1 MKTKTLTILCILIFT
16 IQMILPITSNA
27 YQLEK
32 QANSETTMDVTLQ
45 RDKTDSN
52 KINVIA
58 TDTTYNITE
67 LKYVNKYIEK
77 ENVDYFEQNNEDVK
91 EFNITPSQRIETSF
105 ELEGYGSYTVYAKNE
120 IGARFLSRIT
130 INDPNNAPN
139 ISLTKDKENPLHL
152 TIKVTTPELNIVKL
166 KIAKK
171 DSINQEIDFSKEGT
185 DIQFTQSNN
194 VTVEY
199 TNLTQEG
206 LYIVYAEDEQ
216 GNKAT
221 SEIYLSNQNTPI
233 TANISEADESR
244 NVKIEVTDSLCNI
257 TKIKVARESEIKD
270 FDDFETKGEEI
281 KITPAQNISVIYQA
295 PEDDIYVFYIEDEA
309 GYKKMVQKR
318 ITTQSKTIQVEISQD
333 ENDPRQLTIK
343 ATDTLSNITQLKIA
357 LGDNK
362 DFKYFE
368 TEGEELEITPG
379 RNITTTYTLN
389 QNSKVNIFV
398 QDESGYK
405 YIYSTTISG
414 IDIKP
419 IEPPVITIEQN
430 AQNLKQIDVTVL
442 GIDDFIDEVKW
453 AKGSQNA
460 EYFKENG
467 TTIGEGIVGKM
478 VRTNFEIDEIGT
490 YTVYA
495 IDNSGNETVKE
506 IEITSIETP
515 EEPNPDPDPEPTP
528 DEDTQPPEITF
539 SRIIDKENNK
549 VNITANIVDDKSQ
562 IEIAKVDGGIRDTEY
577 FENNGIELNLT
588 KGEKTAE
595 AKFSLN
601 QNGTYTI
608 YVKDEAGNEVVKNF
622 EVTEIE
628 TEPEPEPT
636 PEEDKTP
643 PTITGV
649 EDGKTYKQ
657 SVTPKAEDEN
667 LKEVILIKDGK
678 EVTNYK
684 NGDTI
689 ESEGK
694 YEITATDEAGNKTT
708 IKFTIE
714 KEDDSENNTTGGNTT
729 GNNTTGGN
737 TAGNNT
743 TGGNTTGNNTTG
755 GNTTGNNTAGG
766 NTTGNNTTGENTT
779 GNNTTGGSTTGNNT
793 TGGNTIG
800 NNTTGENTIG
810 NNTIGGNTTGNNTTG
825 GNITGNNTTGGSTTG
840 NNTIRGNS
848 IRNNATNNNENIS
861 NKTKLPYTG
870 LNNFLIISIIIL
882 TICAIVFYFKYKKYN
897 KM

>member
-27 YQLEK
+27 YQLEQ

-45 RDKTDSN
+45 RDETDSN

-91 EFNITPSQRIETSF
+91 EFNITPTQRIETSF

-139 ISLTKDKENPLHL
+139 ISLTKDEENPLHL
-152 TIKVTTPELNIVKL
+152 TIRVTTPELNIVKL

-221 SEIYLSNQNTPI
+221 NQIYLANQNTPI
-233 TANISEADESR
+233 TANISEVDENR

-257 TKIKVARESEIKD
+257 TKIKVARESEIND

-281 KITPAQNISVIYQA
+281 KITPAQNISVTYQA

-309 GYKKMVQKR
+309 GYKKMIQKR
-318 ITTQSKTIQVEISQD
+318 ITTQSETIQVEISQD

-362 DFKYFE
+362 DFEYFE

-379 RNITTTYTLN
+379 RNVTATYTLN
-389 QNSKVNIFV
+389 QNSRVNIFV

-405 YIYSTTISG
+405 YIYSTTILG

-419 IEPPVITIEQN
+419 VEPPVITIEQN

-478 VRTNFEIDEIGT
+478 IRTNFEIDEIGT

-495 IDNSGNETVKE
+495 IDNSGNETVE
-506 IEITSIETP
+506 QIEITSIETP
-515 EEPNPDPDPEPTP
+515 EEPNPDPDP
-528 DEDTQPPEITF
+528 DTQPPEITF

-549 VNITANIVDDKSQ
+549 VNITANIIDDKSQ
-562 IEIAKVDGGIRDTEY
+562 IEIAKVDGGIRDTAY

-608 YVKDEAGNEVVKNF
+608 YVKDEAGNEAVKNF

-628 TEPEPEPT
+628 TEPEPE
-636 PEEDKTP
+636 EDKTP
-643 PTITGV
+643 PTIIGV

-729 GNNTTGGN
+729 G
-737 TAGNNT
+737 
-743 TGGNTTGNNTTG
+743 GNTTGNNTTG
-755 GNTTGNNTAGG
+755 GNTTGNN
-766 NTTGNNTTGENTT
+766 
-779 GNNTTGGSTTGNNT
+779 TTGNNT

-810 NNTIGGNTTGNNTTG
+810 NNTIGGNTTG

>member
-27 YQLEK
+27 YQLEQ

-45 RDKTDSN
+45 RDETDSN

-139 ISLTKDKENPLHL
+139 ISLTKGEENPLHL
-152 TIKVTTPELNIVKL
+152 TIRVTTPELNIVKL

-221 SEIYLSNQNTPI
+221 NQIYLANQNTPI
-233 TANISEADESR
+233 TANISEADENR

-257 TKIKVARESEIKD
+257 TKIKVARESEIND

-281 KITPAQNISVIYQA
+281 KITPAQNISVTYQA

-309 GYKKMVQKR
+309 GYKKMIQKR
-318 ITTQSKTIQVEISQD
+318 ITTQSETIQVEISQD

-419 IEPPVITIEQN
+419 VEPPVITIEQN

-453 AKGSQNA
+453 AKGSQNS

-495 IDNSGNETVKE
+495 IDNSGNETVE
-506 IEITSIETP
+506 QIEITSIETP
-515 EEPNPDPDPEPTP
+515 EEPNPDPDP
-528 DEDTQPPEITF
+528 DTQPPEITF

-562 IEIAKVDGGIRDTEY
+562 IEIAKVDGGIRDTAY

-601 QNGTYTI
+601 QNGTYTM

-737 TAGNNT
+737 T
-743 TGGNTTGNNTTG
+743 TGNNTT
-755 GNTTGNNTAGG
+755 GG

-793 TGGNTIG
+793 TGENTIG

-810 NNTIGGNTTGNNTTG
+810 NNTIGGNTTG

>member
-1 MKTKTLTILCILIFT
+1 MKTKTLTILSILIFT

-91 EFNITPSQRIETSF
+91 EFNITPTQRIETSF

-139 ISLTKDKENPLHL
+139 ISLTKDEENPLHL
-152 TIKVTTPELNIVKL
+152 TIRVTTPELNIVKL

-221 SEIYLSNQNTPI
+221 NQIYLANQNTPI
-233 TANISEADESR
+233 TANISEADENR

-257 TKIKVARESEIKD
+257 TKIKVARESEIND

-281 KITPAQNISVIYQA
+281 KITPAQNISVTYQA

-309 GYKKMVQKR
+309 GYKKMIQKR
-318 ITTQSKTIQVEISQD
+318 ITTQSETIQVEISQD

-362 DFKYFE
+362 DFEYFE
-368 TEGEELEITPG
+368 TGGEELEITPG
-379 RNITTTYTLN
+379 RNVTATYTLN
-389 QNSKVNIFV
+389 QNSRVNIFV

-405 YIYSTTISG
+405 YIYSTTILG

-419 IEPPVITIEQN
+419 VEPPVITIEQN

-495 IDNSGNETVKE
+495 IDNSGNETVE
-506 IEITSIETP
+506 QIEITSIETP
-515 EEPNPDPDPEPTP
+515 EEPNPDPDP
-528 DEDTQPPEITF
+528 DTQPPEITF

-562 IEIAKVDGGIRDTEY
+562 IEIAKVDGGIRDTAY

-595 AKFSLN
+595 AKFLLN

-628 TEPEPEPT
+628 TEPEPE
-636 PEEDKTP
+636 EDKTP
-643 PTITGV
+643 PTIIGV

-737 TAGNNT
+737 T
-743 TGGNTTGNNTTG
+743 
-755 GNTTGNNTAGG
+755 
-766 NTTGNNTTGENTT
+766 
-779 GNNTTGGSTTGNNT
+779 
-793 TGGNTIG
+793 
-800 NNTTGENTIG
+800 
-810 NNTIGGNTTGNNTTG
+810 
-825 GNITGNNTTGGSTTG
+825 TG

-848 IRNNATNNNENIS
+848 IGNNSTNNNENIS

-882 TICAIVFYFKYKKYN
+882 TICAVVFYFKYKKYN

>member
-27 YQLEK
+27 YQLEQ

-45 RDKTDSN
+45 RDETDSN

-139 ISLTKDKENPLHL
+139 ISLTKDEENPLHL
-152 TIKVTTPELNIVKL
+152 TIRVTTPELNIVKL

-221 SEIYLSNQNTPI
+221 NQIYLANQNTPI
-233 TANISEADESR
+233 TANISEADENR

-257 TKIKVARESEIKD
+257 TKIKVARESEIND

-281 KITPAQNISVIYQA
+281 KITPAQNISVTYQA

-309 GYKKMVQKR
+309 GYKKMIQKR
-318 ITTQSKTIQVEISQD
+318 ITTQSETIQVEISQD

-362 DFKYFE
+362 DFEYFE

-379 RNITTTYTLN
+379 RNVTATYTLN
-389 QNSKVNIFV
+389 QNSKVNIFA

-419 IEPPVITIEQN
+419 VEPPVITIEQN

-453 AKGSQNA
+453 AKGSQNS

-495 IDNSGNETVKE
+495 IDNSGNETVE
-506 IEITSIETP
+506 QIEITSIETP
-515 EEPNPDPDPEPTP
+515 EEPNPDPDP
-528 DEDTQPPEITF
+528 DTQPPEITF

-562 IEIAKVDGGIRDTEY
+562 IEIAKIDGGIRDTAY

-595 AKFSLN
+595 AKFLLN

-737 TAGNNT
+737 TTGNNT

-755 GNTTGNNTAGG
+755 
-766 NTTGNNTTGENTT
+766 ENT
-779 GNNTTGGSTTGNNT
+779 
-793 TGGNTIG
+793 
-800 NNTTGENTIG
+800 
-810 NNTIGGNTTGNNTTG
+810 
-825 GNITGNNTTGGSTTG
+825 TGNNTTGGSTTG

>member
-27 YQLEK
+27 YQPEQ

-45 RDKTDSN
+45 RDETDSN

-139 ISLTKDKENPLHL
+139 ISLTKDEENPLHL
-152 TIKVTTPELNIVKL
+152 TIRVTTPELNIVKL

-257 TKIKVARESEIKD
+257 TKIKVARESEIND

-281 KITPAQNISVIYQA
+281 KITPAQNISVTYQA

-309 GYKKMVQKR
+309 GYKKMIQKR
-318 ITTQSKTIQVEISQD
+318 ITTQSETIQVEISQD

-362 DFKYFE
+362 DFEYFE
-368 TEGEELEITPG
+368 TGGEELEITPG
-379 RNITTTYTLN
+379 RNVTATYTLN
-389 QNSKVNIFV
+389 QNSRVNIFV

-405 YIYSTTISG
+405 YIYSTTILG

-419 IEPPVITIEQN
+419 VEPPVITIEQN

-495 IDNSGNETVKE
+495 IDNSGNETVE
-506 IEITSIETP
+506 QIEITSIETP
-515 EEPNPDPDPEPTP
+515 EEPNPDPDP
-528 DEDTQPPEITF
+528 DTQPPEITF

-549 VNITANIVDDKSQ
+549 VNITANIIDDKSQ
-562 IEIAKVDGGIRDTEY
+562 IEIAKVDGGIRDTAY

-601 QNGTYTI
+601 QNGTYTM
-608 YVKDEAGNEVVKNF
+608 YVKDEAGNEAVKNF

-628 TEPEPEPT
+628 TEPEPE
-636 PEEDKTP
+636 EDKTP
-643 PTITGV
+643 PTIIGV

-729 GNNTTGGN
+729 GNNTTG
-737 TAGNNT
+737 NNT
-743 TGGNTTGNNTTG
+743 TGGNTTGNNT
-755 GNTTGNNTAGG
+755 
-766 NTTGNNTTGENTT
+766 
-779 GNNTTGGSTTGNNT
+779 
-793 TGGNTIG
+793 I
-800 NNTTGENTIG
+800 
-810 NNTIGGNTTGNNTTG
+810 G

-848 IRNNATNNNENIS
+848 IGNNSTNNNENIS

-882 TICAIVFYFKYKKYN
+882 TICAVVFYFKYKKYN

>member
-1 MKTKTLTILCILIFT
+1 MKTKTLIILCILIFT

-139 ISLTKDKENPLHL
+139 ISLTKDEENPLHL
-152 TIKVTTPELNIVKL
+152 TIRVTTPELNIVKL

-221 SEIYLSNQNTPI
+221 NQIYLANQNTPI
-233 TANISEADESR
+233 TANISEADENR

-257 TKIKVARESEIKD
+257 TKIKVARESEIND

-281 KITPAQNISVIYQA
+281 KITPAQNISVTYQA

-309 GYKKMVQKR
+309 GYKKMIQKR
-318 ITTQSKTIQVEISQD
+318 ITTQSETIQVEISQD

-362 DFKYFE
+362 DFEYFE
-368 TEGEELEITPG
+368 TGGEELEITPG
-379 RNITTTYTLN
+379 RNVTATYTLN
-389 QNSKVNIFV
+389 QNSRVNIFV

-405 YIYSTTISG
+405 YIYSTTILG

-419 IEPPVITIEQN
+419 VEPPVITIEQN

-478 VRTNFEIDEIGT
+478 VRTNFEIDKIGT

-549 VNITANIVDDKSQ
+549 VNITANIVYDKSQ

-737 TAGNNT
+737 TTGNNT

-755 GNTTGNNTAGG
+755 GNA
-766 NTTGNNTTGENTT
+766 
-779 GNNTTGGSTTGNNT
+779 
-793 TGGNTIG
+793 IG
-800 NNTTGENTIG
+800 NNTTGENTIE

-825 GNITGNNTTGGSTTG
+825 GNITGNNTTGGNITGNNTTGGSTTTG

-870 LNNFLIISIIIL
+870 LNNFLIIFIIII

>member
-27 YQLEK
+27 YQLEQ

-45 RDKTDSN
+45 RDETDSN

-91 EFNITPSQRIETSF
+91 EFNITPTQRIETSF

-139 ISLTKDKENPLHL
+139 ISLTKDEENPLHL
-152 TIKVTTPELNIVKL
+152 TIRVTTPELNIVKL

-221 SEIYLSNQNTPI
+221 NQIYLANQNTPI

-257 TKIKVARESEIKD
+257 TKIKVARESEIND

-281 KITPAQNISVIYQA
+281 KITPAQNISVTYQA

-309 GYKKMVQKR
+309 GYKKMIQKR
-318 ITTQSKTIQVEISQD
+318 ITTQSETIQVEISQD

-362 DFKYFE
+362 DFEYFE
-368 TEGEELEITPG
+368 TGGEELEITPG
-379 RNITTTYTLN
+379 RNVTATYTLN
-389 QNSKVNIFV
+389 QNSRVNIFV

-405 YIYSTTISG
+405 YIYSTTILG

-419 IEPPVITIEQN
+419 VEPPVITIEQN

-495 IDNSGNETVKE
+495 IDNSGNETVE
-506 IEITSIETP
+506 QIEITSIETP
-515 EEPNPDPDPEPTP
+515 EEPNPDPDP
-528 DEDTQPPEITF
+528 DTQPPEITF

-549 VNITANIVDDKSQ
+549 VNITANIIDDKSQ
-562 IEIAKVDGGIRDTEY
+562 IEIAKVDGGIRDTAY

-608 YVKDEAGNEVVKNF
+608 YVKDEAGNEAVKNF

-628 TEPEPEPT
+628 TEPEPE
-636 PEEDKTP
+636 EDKTP
-643 PTITGV
+643 PTIIGV

-729 GNNTTGGN
+729 GNNTTGG
-737 TAGNNT
+737 
-743 TGGNTTGNNTTG
+743 
-755 GNTTGNNTAGG
+755 
-766 NTTGNNTTGENTT
+766 
-779 GNNTTGGSTTGNNT
+779 
-793 TGGNTIG
+793 
-800 NNTTGENTIG
+800 
-810 NNTIGGNTTGNNTTG
+810 
-825 GNITGNNTTGGSTTG
+825 STTG

-848 IRNNATNNNENIS
+848 IGNNSTNNNENIS

-882 TICAIVFYFKYKKYN
+882 TICAVVFYFKYKKYN

>member
-1 MKTKTLTILCILIFT
+1 MKTKTLIILCILIFT

-27 YQLEK
+27 YQLEQ

-45 RDKTDSN
+45 RDETDSN

-152 TIKVTTPELNIVKL
+152 TIRVTTPELNIVKL

-221 SEIYLSNQNTPI
+221 NQIYLANQNTPI

-257 TKIKVARESEIKD
+257 TKIKVARESEIND

-281 KITPAQNISVIYQA
+281 KITPAQNISVTYQA

-309 GYKKMVQKR
+309 GYKKMIQKR
-318 ITTQSKTIQVEISQD
+318 ITTQSEAIQVEISQD

-362 DFKYFE
+362 DFEYFE

-379 RNITTTYTLN
+379 RNVTATYTLN
-389 QNSKVNIFV
+389 QNSRVNIFV

-405 YIYSTTISG
+405 YIYSTTILG

-419 IEPPVITIEQN
+419 VEPPVITIEQN

-729 GNNTTGGN
+729 G
-737 TAGNNT
+737 
-743 TGGNTTGNNTTG
+743 GNTTGNNTTG
-755 GNTTGNNTAGG
+755 GNTTR
-766 NTTGNNTTGENTT
+766 
-779 GNNTTGGSTTGNNT
+779 NNTTGGSTTGNNT

>member
-27 YQLEK
+27 YQLEQ

-45 RDKTDSN
+45 RDETDSN

-152 TIKVTTPELNIVKL
+152 TIRVTTPELNIVKL

-221 SEIYLSNQNTPI
+221 NQIYLANQNTPI
-233 TANISEADESR
+233 TANISEADENR

-257 TKIKVARESEIKD
+257 TKIKVARESEIND

-281 KITPAQNISVIYQA
+281 KITPAQNISVTYQA

-309 GYKKMVQKR
+309 GYKKMIQKR
-318 ITTQSKTIQVEISQD
+318 ITTQSEAIQVEISQD

-362 DFKYFE
+362 DFEYFE

-379 RNITTTYTLN
+379 RNVTATYTLN
-389 QNSKVNIFV
+389 QNSRVNIFV

-405 YIYSTTISG
+405 YIYSTTILG

-419 IEPPVITIEQN
+419 VEPPVITIEQN

-729 GNNTTGGN
+729 G
-737 TAGNNT
+737 
-743 TGGNTTGNNTTG
+743 GNTTGNNTTG
-755 GNTTGNNTAGG
+755 G
-766 NTTGNNTTGENTT
+766 NTT

>member
-27 YQLEK
+27 YQLEQ

-45 RDKTDSN
+45 RDETDSN

-91 EFNITPSQRIETSF
+91 EFNITPSQRIETNF

-152 TIKVTTPELNIVKL
+152 TIRVTTPELNIVKL

-221 SEIYLSNQNTPI
+221 NQIYLSKQNTPI
-233 TANISEADESR
+233 TANISEADENR

-318 ITTQSKTIQVEISQD
+318 ITTQSETIQVEISQD

-362 DFKYFE
+362 DFEYFE

-379 RNITTTYTLN
+379 RNVTATYTLN

-419 IEPPVITIEQN
+419 VEPPVITIEQN

-453 AKGSQNA
+453 AKGSQNS

-495 IDNSGNETVKE
+495 IDNSGNETVE
-506 IEITSIETP
+506 QIEITSIETP
-515 EEPNPDPDPEPTP
+515 EEPNPDPDP
-528 DEDTQPPEITF
+528 DTQPPEITF

-562 IEIAKVDGGIRDTEY
+562 IEIAKVDGGIRDTAY

-601 QNGTYTI
+601 QNGTYTM

-755 GNTTGNNTAGG
+755 
-766 NTTGNNTTGENTT
+766 ENT
-779 GNNTTGGSTTGNNT
+779 
-793 TGGNTIG
+793 
-800 NNTTGENTIG
+800 
-810 NNTIGGNTTGNNTTG
+810 
-825 GNITGNNTTGGSTTG
+825 TGNNTTGGSTTG

>member
-1 MKTKTLTILCILIFT
+1 MKTKTLTILSILIFT

-91 EFNITPSQRIETSF
+91 EFNITPTQRIETSF

-139 ISLTKDKENPLHL
+139 ISLTKDEENPLHL
-152 TIKVTTPELNIVKL
+152 TIRVTTPELNIVKL

-221 SEIYLSNQNTPI
+221 NQIYLANQNTPI
-233 TANISEADESR
+233 TANISEADENR

-257 TKIKVARESEIKD
+257 TKIKVARESEIND

-281 KITPAQNISVIYQA
+281 KITPAQNISVTYQA

-309 GYKKMVQKR
+309 GYKKMIQKR
-318 ITTQSKTIQVEISQD
+318 ITTKSETIQVEISQD

-362 DFKYFE
+362 DFEYFE
-368 TEGEELEITPG
+368 TGGEELEITPG
-379 RNITTTYTLN
+379 RNVTATYTLN
-389 QNSKVNIFV
+389 QNSRVNIFV

-405 YIYSTTISG
+405 YIYSTTILG

-419 IEPPVITIEQN
+419 VEPPVITIEQN

-495 IDNSGNETVKE
+495 IDNSGNETVE
-506 IEITSIETP
+506 QIEITSIETP
-515 EEPNPDPDPEPTP
+515 EEPNPDPDP
-528 DEDTQPPEITF
+528 DTQPPEITF

-562 IEIAKVDGGIRDTEY
+562 IEIAKVDGGIRDTAY

-601 QNGTYTI
+601 QNGTYTM

-628 TEPEPEPT
+628 TEPEPE
-636 PEEDKTP
+636 EDKTP
-643 PTITGV
+643 PTIIGV

-737 TAGNNT
+737 T
-743 TGGNTTGNNTTG
+743 
-755 GNTTGNNTAGG
+755 
-766 NTTGNNTTGENTT
+766 
-779 GNNTTGGSTTGNNT
+779 
-793 TGGNTIG
+793 
-800 NNTTGENTIG
+800 
-810 NNTIGGNTTGNNTTG
+810 
-825 GNITGNNTTGGSTTG
+825 TG

-848 IRNNATNNNENIS
+848 IGNNSTNNNENIS

-882 TICAIVFYFKYKKYN
+882 TICAVVFYFKYKKYN

>member
-139 ISLTKDKENPLHL
+139 ISLTKDEENPLHL
-152 TIKVTTPELNIVKL
+152 TIRVTTPELNIVKL

-221 SEIYLSNQNTPI
+221 NQIYLANQNTPI
-233 TANISEADESR
+233 TANISEADENR

-257 TKIKVARESEIKD
+257 TKIKVARESEIND

-281 KITPAQNISVIYQA
+281 KITPAQNISVTYQA

-309 GYKKMVQKR
+309 GYKKMIQKR
-318 ITTQSKTIQVEISQD
+318 ITTQSETIQVEISQD

-362 DFKYFE
+362 DFEYFE
-368 TEGEELEITPG
+368 TGGEELEITPG
-379 RNITTTYTLN
+379 RNVTATYTLN
-389 QNSKVNIFV
+389 QNSRVNIFV

-405 YIYSTTISG
+405 YIYSTTILG

-419 IEPPVITIEQN
+419 VEPPVITIEQN

-628 TEPEPEPT
+628 TEPEPE
-636 PEEDKTP
+636 EDKTP
-643 PTITGV
+643 PTIIGV

-737 TAGNNT
+737 TTGNNT
-743 TGGNTTGNNTTG
+743 TGGNTTGNNTT
-755 GNTTGNNTAGG
+755 GG

-810 NNTIGGNTTGNNTTG
+810 NNTIGGNTTG

>member
-27 YQLEK
+27 YQLEQ

-45 RDKTDSN
+45 RDETDSN

-139 ISLTKDKENPLHL
+139 ISLTKDEENPLHL
-152 TIKVTTPELNIVKL
+152 TIRVTTPELNIVKL

-221 SEIYLSNQNTPI
+221 NQIYLANQNTPI
-233 TANISEADESR
+233 TANISEADENR

-281 KITPAQNISVIYQA
+281 KITPAQNINVTYQA

-309 GYKKMVQKR
+309 GYKKMIQKR
-318 ITTQSKTIQVEISQD
+318 ITVQSETIQVEISQD

-343 ATDTLSNITQLKIA
+343 ASDTLSNITQLKIA

-362 DFKYFE
+362 DFEYFE

-379 RNITTTYTLN
+379 RNITATYTLN

-398 QDESGYK
+398 QDEGGYK

-419 IEPPVITIEQN
+419 VEPPVITIEQN
-430 AQNLKQIDVTVL
+430 TQNLKQIDVTVL

-515 EEPNPDPDPEPTP
+515 EEPNPDPDP
-528 DEDTQPPEITF
+528 DTQPPEITF

-562 IEIAKVDGGIRDTEY
+562 IEIAKIDGGIQDTEY

-608 YVKDEAGNEVVKNF
+608 YAKDGAGNETVKNF

-628 TEPEPEPT
+628 TEPEPT

-737 TAGNNT
+737 T
-743 TGGNTTGNNTTG
+743 TGNNTTG
-755 GNTTGNNTAGG
+755 G
-766 NTTGNNTTGENTT
+766 NTT

-793 TGGNTIG
+793 TGENTIG

-810 NNTIGGNTTGNNTTG
+810 NNTIGGNTTG

>member
-1 MKTKTLTILCILIFT
+1 MKTKTLTILSILIFT

-139 ISLTKDKENPLHL
+139 ISLTKDEENPLHL
-152 TIKVTTPELNIVKL
+152 TIRVTTPELNIVKL

-221 SEIYLSNQNTPI
+221 NQIYLANQNTPI
-233 TANISEADESR
+233 TANISEADENR

-257 TKIKVARESEIKD
+257 TKIKVARESEIND

-281 KITPAQNISVIYQA
+281 KITPAQNISVTYQA

-309 GYKKMVQKR
+309 GYKKMIQKR
-318 ITTQSKTIQVEISQD
+318 ITTQSETIQVEISQD

-362 DFKYFE
+362 DFEYFE

-379 RNITTTYTLN
+379 RNVTATYTLN

-419 IEPPVITIEQN
+419 VEPPVITIEQN

-453 AKGSQNA
+453 AKGSQNS

-467 TTIGEGIVGKM
+467 TTIGERIVGKM

-495 IDNSGNETVKE
+495 IDNSGNETVE
-506 IEITSIETP
+506 QIEITSIETP
-515 EEPNPDPDPEPTP
+515 EEPNPDPDP
-528 DEDTQPPEITF
+528 DTQPPEITF

-562 IEIAKVDGGIRDTEY
+562 IEIAKVDGGIRDTAY

-628 TEPEPEPT
+628 TEPEPE
-636 PEEDKTP
+636 EDKTP
-643 PTITGV
+643 PTIIGV

-729 GNNTTGGN
+729 GNNTTG
-737 TAGNNT
+737 NNT
-743 TGGNTTGNNTTG
+743 TGGNTTGNNT
-755 GNTTGNNTAGG
+755 
-766 NTTGNNTTGENTT
+766 
-779 GNNTTGGSTTGNNT
+779 
-793 TGGNTIG
+793 I
-800 NNTTGENTIG
+800 
-810 NNTIGGNTTGNNTTG
+810 G

-848 IRNNATNNNENIS
+848 IGNNSTNNNENIS

-882 TICAIVFYFKYKKYN
+882 TICAVVFYFKYKKYN

>member
-27 YQLEK
+27 YQLEQ

-45 RDKTDSN
+45 RDETDSN

-91 EFNITPSQRIETSF
+91 EFNITPTQRIETSF

-139 ISLTKDKENPLHL
+139 ISLTKDEENPLHL
-152 TIKVTTPELNIVKL
+152 TIRVTTPELNIVKL

-221 SEIYLSNQNTPI
+221 NQIYLANQNTPI
-233 TANISEADESR
+233 TANISEADENR

-257 TKIKVARESEIKD
+257 TKIKVARESEIND

-281 KITPAQNISVIYQA
+281 KITPAQNISVTYQA

-309 GYKKMVQKR
+309 GYKKMIQKR
-318 ITTQSKTIQVEISQD
+318 ITTQSETIQVEISQD

-362 DFKYFE
+362 DFEYFE
-368 TEGEELEITPG
+368 TGGEELEITPG
-379 RNITTTYTLN
+379 RNVTATYTLN
-389 QNSKVNIFV
+389 QNSRVNIFV

-405 YIYSTTISG
+405 YIYSTTILG

-419 IEPPVITIEQN
+419 VEPPVITIEQN

-478 VRTNFEIDEIGT
+478 IRTNFEIDEIGT

-495 IDNSGNETVKE
+495 IDNSGNETVE
-506 IEITSIETP
+506 QIEITSIETP
-515 EEPNPDPDPEPTP
+515 EEPNPDPDP
-528 DEDTQPPEITF
+528 DTQPPEITF

-562 IEIAKVDGGIRDTEY
+562 IEIAKVDGGIRDTAY

-601 QNGTYTI
+601 QNGTYTM

-628 TEPEPEPT
+628 TEPEPE
-636 PEEDKTP
+636 EDKTP
-643 PTITGV
+643 PTIIGV

-729 GNNTTGGN
+729 GNNT
-737 TAGNNT
+737 
-743 TGGNTTGNNTTG
+743 
-755 GNTTGNNTAGG
+755 
-766 NTTGNNTTGENTT
+766 
-779 GNNTTGGSTTGNNT
+779 
-793 TGGNTIG
+793 
-800 NNTTGENTIG
+800 
-810 NNTIGGNTTGNNTTG
+810 
-825 GNITGNNTTGGSTTG
+825 
-840 NNTIRGNS
+840 IRGNS
-848 IRNNATNNNENIS
+848 IRNNTTNNNENIS

>member
-1 MKTKTLTILCILIFT
+1 MKTKTLIILCILIFT

-27 YQLEK
+27 YQLEQ

-45 RDKTDSN
+45 RDETDSN

-91 EFNITPSQRIETSF
+91 EFNITPSQRIETNF

-139 ISLTKDKENPLHL
+139 ISLTKDEENPLHL
-152 TIKVTTPELNIVKL
+152 TIRVTTPELNIVKL

-221 SEIYLSNQNTPI
+221 NQIYLANQNTPI
-233 TANISEADESR
+233 TANISEADENR

-257 TKIKVARESEIKD
+257 TKIKVARESEIND

-281 KITPAQNISVIYQA
+281 KITPAQNISVTYQA

-309 GYKKMVQKR
+309 GYKKMIQKR
-318 ITTQSKTIQVEISQD
+318 ITTQSEAIQVEISQD

-362 DFKYFE
+362 DFEYFE
-368 TEGEELEITPG
+368 TGGEELEITPG
-379 RNITTTYTLN
+379 RNVTATYTLN
-389 QNSKVNIFV
+389 QNSRVNIFV

-405 YIYSTTISG
+405 YIYSTTILG

-419 IEPPVITIEQN
+419 VEPPVITIEQN

-628 TEPEPEPT
+628 TEPEPE
-636 PEEDKTP
+636 EDKTP
-643 PTITGV
+643 PTIIGV

-729 GNNTTGGN
+729 G
-737 TAGNNT
+737 
-743 TGGNTTGNNTTG
+743 GNTTGNNTTG
-755 GNTTGNNTAGG
+755 G
-766 NTTGNNTTGENTT
+766 NTT

>member
-1 MKTKTLTILCILIFT
+1 MCAFEQSEKGMEFNMKTKTLTILCILIFT

-139 ISLTKDKENPLHL
+139 ISLTKDEENPLHL
-152 TIKVTTPELNIVKL
+152 TIRVTTPELNIVKL

-221 SEIYLSNQNTPI
+221 NQIYLANQNTPI
-233 TANISEADESR
+233 TANISEADENR

-257 TKIKVARESEIKD
+257 TKIKVARESEIND

-281 KITPAQNISVIYQA
+281 KITPAQNISVTYQA

-309 GYKKMVQKR
+309 GYKKMIQKR
-318 ITTQSKTIQVEISQD
+318 ITTQSETIQVEISQD

-362 DFKYFE
+362 DFEYFE
-368 TEGEELEITPG
+368 TGGEELEITPG
-379 RNITTTYTLN
+379 RNVTATYTLN
-389 QNSKVNIFV
+389 QNSRVNIFV

-405 YIYSTTISG
+405 YIYSTTILG

-419 IEPPVITIEQN
+419 VEPPVITIEQN

-737 TAGNNT
+737 TTGNNT

-755 GNTTGNNTAGG
+755 GNA
-766 NTTGNNTTGENTT
+766 
-779 GNNTTGGSTTGNNT
+779 
-793 TGGNTIG
+793 IG
-800 NNTTGENTIG
+800 NNTTGENTIE

-825 GNITGNNTTGGSTTG
+825 GNITGNNTTGGSTTTG

-870 LNNFLIISIIIL
+870 LNNFLIIFIIII